1 MTSFMK
7 EKTMHHVSDN
17 HASYTVQ
24 TPTAATVA
32 PEAGRHVRLFR
43 NGANQAVRIPKEFE
57 MPGVEAILHREGTRL
72 ILEPVLP
79 QYEKGSAAAMLAMLA
94 ELRTLGPCD
103 DELPDVDEGMLPL
116 DDIDL

>member
-1 MTSFMK
+1 
-7 EKTMHHVSDN
+7 MHHVSDN

-24 TPTAATVA
+24 TPLAVKTTITAA

-72 ILEPVLP
+72 ILEPVTP
-79 QYEKGSAAAMLAMLA
+79 QYEKGSAAAMLAMLE
-94 ELRTLGPCD
+94 ELRKLGPCD
-103 DELPDVDEGMLPL
+103 DEFPDVDEGMLPL
-116 DDIDL
+116 DDINL

>member
-1 MTSFMK
+1 
-7 EKTMHHVSDN
+7 MHHVSDN
-17 HASYTVQ
+17 HATYAAQ
-24 TPTAATVA
+24 TPAAAAVA

-79 QYEKGSAAAMLAMLA
+79 QYEKGSPAAILAMLE
-94 ELRTLGPCD
+94 ELRKLGPCD
-103 DELPDVDEGMLPL
+103 DEFPDVDEGMLPL
-116 DDIDL
+116 DDINL

>member
-1 MTSFMK
+1 
-7 EKTMHHVSDN
+7 MHHVSDN

-24 TPTAATVA
+24 TPLAVKTTITA

-72 ILEPVLP
+72 ILEPVTP
-79 QYEKGSAAAMLAMLA
+79 QYEKGSAAATLAMLE
-94 ELRTLGPCD
+94 ELRKLGPCD
-103 DELPDVDEGMLPL
+103 DEFPDVDEGMLPL
-116 DDIDL
+116 DDINL

>member
-1 MTSFMK
+1 
-7 EKTMHHVSDN
+7 MHHVSDN
-17 HASYTVQ
+17 HTPYAVQ
-24 TPTAATVA
+24 TPPAPV

-79 QYEKGSAAAMLAMLA
+79 QYEKGSPAAILAMLE
-94 ELRTLGPCD
+94 ELRKLGPCD
-103 DELPDVDEGMLPL
+103 DEFPDVDEGMLPVEPVNL
-116 DDIDL
+116 

>member
-1 MTSFMK
+1 
-7 EKTMHHVSDN
+7 MHHVSDN

-24 TPTAATVA
+24 TPLSVATT

-72 ILEPVLP
+72 ILEPVP
-79 QYEKGSAAAMLAMLA
+79 PIKPERGTAAAMLLALA
-94 ELRTLGPCD
+94 ELRKLGTID
-103 DELPDVDEGMLPL
+103 DEFPDVDEGMLPL
-116 DDIDL
+116 DDINL

>member
-1 MTSFMK
+1 MN
-7 EKTMHHVSDN
+7 HVSDN
-17 HASYTVQ
+17 HAPYAMQ
-24 TPTAATVA
+24 TPPDPPAA

-79 QYEKGSAAAMLAMLA
+79 QYEKGSAAAMLAMLE
-94 ELRTLGPCD
+94 ELRKLGPCD
-103 DELPDVDEGMLPL
+103 DEFPDVDEGMLPL
-116 DDIDL
+116 DDINL